1 MTTWQAHPNPVIA
14 RDMIEIQAAAL
25 PWHRLAGKRV
35 LVSGAGGL
43 IGGYIVW
50 ALLHLGTVLPEPVSV
65 IALGRDARQM
75 RLKFGDFETLTF
87 VEANLGAP
95 EALDIP
101 ADWVIH
107 AASNSKT
114 SLHKTYP
121 LETFAA
127 NIFGTQAMLNNARRS
142 GFEGFLF
149 VSSCAVYGQPSG
161 ADSLLISEDTVGA
174 YSHLS
179 TAMSYAEG
187 KRAGEALCHFLA
199 HEQGLPV
206 TIARLGHTYGP
217 GISHDDERI
226 YADFAFKVFNG
237 ETLTI
242 KSSGTAVRPF
252 CYLTDAIAG
261 LFTILFNGAP
271 GAAYNL
277 VNAKAEHT
285 ILGLA
290 EELRAE
296 YVEKNVKIEVLNQNS
311 HSFQTSVHFSTAKLN
326 ALGWE
331 PLVPVREGFRRTV
344 SSLAA
349 PASSAM

>member
-1 MTTWQAHPNPVIA
+1 MNAWQAHPNPAIA
-14 RDMIEIQAAAL
+14 KDLIEIQAAGL

-43 IGGYIVW
+43 IGSYLVW
-50 ALLHLGTVLPEPVSV
+50 ALLHLGTVLAEPVSV

-75 RLKFGDFETLTF
+75 RLKFGNFENLTF
-87 VEANLGAP
+87 VEANLGASEP
-95 EALDIP
+95 LDIP

-107 AASNSKT
+107 AASNSRT
-114 SLHKTYP
+114 SQHKNYP

-127 NIFGTQAMLNNARRS
+127 NVFGTQAMLANAHRS

-161 ADSLLISEDTVGA
+161 AESILITEDTASA

-187 KRAGEALCHFLA
+187 KRAGESLCHFLA
-199 HEQGLPV
+199 LEKGLPV

-217 GISHDDERI
+217 GISRDDERI

-252 CYLTDAIAG
+252 CYLTDAVIG
-261 LFTILFNGAP
+261 LFTILFCGEP

-290 EELRAE
+290 QELRAE
-296 YVEKNVKIEVLNQNS
+296 FPEKNINIEVLNQNS

-326 ALGWE
+326 LLGWE
-331 PLVPVREGFRRTV
+331 PQVPVREGFRRTV
-344 SSLAA
+344 SSLAV
-349 PASSAM
+349 PASSAI